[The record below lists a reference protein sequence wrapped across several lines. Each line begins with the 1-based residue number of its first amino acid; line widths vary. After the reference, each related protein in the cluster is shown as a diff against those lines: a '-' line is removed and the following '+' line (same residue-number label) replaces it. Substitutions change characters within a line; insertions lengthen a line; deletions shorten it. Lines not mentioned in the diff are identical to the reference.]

1 MDASALTL
9 RSCPQCQHE
18 NHRDLSRCERCH
30 TPLPATFESL
40 VHRADAIAS
49 PAIAS
54 PAIASPAIVN
64 LADQADDTNA
74 TVTPQIEA
82 SPTQPHGDQ
91 SHQSHQSH
99 QSQTLPR
106 SVTLPPINAKGE
118 TDGDIE
124 IDPHLPTAAR
134 LQHET
139 SEKYLALA
147 TDIFVWRVGKPH
159 HGAHPDLDISA
170 FPQAEIVSRSHA
182 LIRYHR
188 GQYYIEDM
196 NSSNGTYVNNQLLVP
211 GRHYPLN
218 HNDCIA
224 LGKGDLVRFFFQ
236 ICAR

>member
-1 MDASALTL
+1 MDSSALTL
-9 RSCPQCQHE
+9 LSCPQCQHE
-18 NHRDLSRCERCH
+18 NHRDLSRCEQCH
-30 TPLPATFESL
+30 TLLPGNFESL
-40 VHRADAIAS
+40 IHLGSEIERPLIAS
-49 PAIAS
+49 PSIAD
-54 PAIASPAIVN
+54 PAD
-64 LADQADDTNA
+64 LTDDTNA

-82 SPTQPHGDQ
+82 APPQPHGGQ
-91 SHQSHQSH
+91 LHPSHTF
-99 QSQTLPR
+99 QTLPR
-106 SVTLPPINAKGE
+106 SVTLPPVKAKSE
-118 TDGDIE
+118 TDGDLE

-211 GRHYPLN
+211 GRHYPLH